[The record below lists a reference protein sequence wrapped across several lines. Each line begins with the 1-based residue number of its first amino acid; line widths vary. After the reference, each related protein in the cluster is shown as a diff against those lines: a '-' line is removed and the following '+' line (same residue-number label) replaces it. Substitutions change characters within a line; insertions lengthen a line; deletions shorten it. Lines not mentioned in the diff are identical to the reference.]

1 MGCEGRELFWRSP
14 YFYLT
19 DRRPAGMR
27 EEMLG
32 LLRVMA
38 PWLAVPSAWS
48 ADTELCSA

>member
-1 MGCEGRELFWRSP
+1 
-14 YFYLT
+14 
-19 DRRPAGMR
+19 MR

-48 ADTELCSA
+48 ADTELCLAWQRGWALDLV